1 MSPRD
6 VVATLL
12 LIDLLGQPT
21 SAPPPPGSSPV
32 SHSAKEPPPSNLGS
46 SLPQSLLGSS
56 GNGTP
61 TSSPERLSGPSQSNG
76 LSSLASTLTS
86 DGNALSSSVQNVSAS
101 KSAQAFLLPGFTSQ
115 DDASTSERF
124 GDGGWI
130 ELTPRDTQLPHWRS
144 PRVDEKLST
153 PTRRL
158 REFADDEFWDDV
170 LEGLEDLLD
179 DAEDETPATNQR
191 KPSRSARNDLQRV
204 EPIESPITYPAARYD
219 EGGMIALDAAENH
232 AMAAMPATVGAA
244 PNVDAAPIT
253 FEAGVALFQVF
264 ERSEPSAAAAPAAE
278 SAEEVLPEGDAAEKP
293 TDLPAEP
300 VEQVAAG
307 VGLGLLFIGP
317 ILRGRRADERR
328 IRLRKT
334 R

>member
-1 MSPRD
+1 
-6 VVATLL
+6 
-12 LIDLLGQPT
+12 
-21 SAPPPPGSSPV
+21 
-32 SHSAKEPPPSNLGS
+32 
-46 SLPQSLLGSS
+46 
-56 GNGTP
+56 
-61 TSSPERLSGPSQSNG
+61 
-76 LSSLASTLTS
+76 
-86 DGNALSSSVQNVSAS
+86 
-101 KSAQAFLLPGFTSQ
+101 
-115 DDASTSERF
+115 
-124 GDGGWI
+124 
-130 ELTPRDTQLPHWRS
+130 
-144 PRVDEKLST
+144 VDEKLST